1 MSQQKPE
8 ASDSQRR
15 QFLKT
20 LGVAGGAIAAAAVT
34 GEAVAEVAE
43 ETSTDKKGSQG
54 YRKTDHVR
62 AYYDSAR
69 I

>member
-1 MSQQKPE
+1 MSQHKSE
-8 ASDSQRR
+8 ATDSQRR

-20 LGVAGGAIAAAAVT
+20 VGVAGGAIAAAAVT

-43 ETSTDKKGSQG
+43 ETSTEKKGSQG